1 MMQLKAASAAAVRGK
16 PWSGLLVS
24 QAAEGWA
31 GTEDVCAPG
40 KPKGADGSARRP
52 HETAEGKELHL
63 VLPRKT
69 QSEVREERENIKPQ
83 NSAEL
88 VCFYHKTVVVF
99 PSLFIFCLGL
109 LIQGF
114 QIMSFL

>member
-40 KPKGADGSARRP
+40 KPTGADGSARRP

-69 QSEVREERENIKPQ
+69 QSEVREERENMIPQ
-83 NSAEL
+83 NSAEPD
-88 VCFYHKTVVVF
+88 CFYHKIWLCFPPFLFSALVF
-99 PSLFIFCLGL
+99 
-109 LIQGF
+109 
-114 QIMSFL
+114 